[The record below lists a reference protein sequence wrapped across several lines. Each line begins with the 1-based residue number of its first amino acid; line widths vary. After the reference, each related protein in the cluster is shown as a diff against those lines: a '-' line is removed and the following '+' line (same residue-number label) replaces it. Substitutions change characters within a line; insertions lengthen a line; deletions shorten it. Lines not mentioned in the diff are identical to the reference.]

1 MGCKKIPRLVAM
13 FVLFL
18 MLGLLLPGSRSV
30 AAEKKTFTCGS
41 LLTLKDAAALLG
53 VSPGDL
59 QKSSRTMMIS
69 PDDIRKKTYKSL
81 LCSYRIRSKSD
92 FLKSIVYTIYLYNDP
107 RQARMDFNRMKGHFA
122 AVSKVDTVK
131 GLGGEVFWAR
141 NKHLRRMIALKG
153 TALIDV
159 MNPADFNAQK
169 RILRLVL
176 EKF

>member
-1 MGCKKIPRLVAM
+1 MAM

-18 MLGLLLPGSRSV
+18 MLGGLLLPGSHSV

-81 LCSYRIRSKSD
+81 PCSYRIRSKSD
-92 FLKSIVYTIYLYNDP
+92 FLKSIVYTIYLYNEP
-107 RQARMDFNRMKGHFA
+107 RQARMDFNRMKSHFA
-122 AVSKVDTVK
+122 AVSKVDEVK
-131 GLGGEVFWAR
+131 GLEGKVFRAR